1 MKEIKILTDA
11 LEVWSKQYK
20 AYGDY
25 SVTTLLDSPRIVQ
38 LTRRHKDQI
47 IRTPEQ
53 QVSAFIGSCVHAGFE
68 NSLRLQSLID
78 SRYDIERTV
87 FDKIEDRLITGK
99 FDILLNE
106 RHLYDIKT
114 CKSWK
119 HIFDPHHR
127 EWTEQLN
134 LYAYL
139 LQRRGVEVR
148 SINIVA
154 LYLDWV
160 EREMLSKPEYPRKP
174 VEEYELTL
182 WYFKDTDLFIREKIR
197 GMKNAEELPDEAL
210 PLCSSEDMWEKNTN
224 GQFAVFKDEKAQRAS
239 RKFDSFDEAKAFI
252 MSKGREYQ
260 IIEKRLP
267 IRTRCEKW
275 CDAAPWCNQY
285 ADYLKK
291 KDASGKSVE
300 RIFI

>member
-38 LTRRHKDQI
+38 LGRRYKDQI
-47 IRTPEQ
+47 VRSPEQ
-53 QVSAFIGSCVHAGFE
+53 QVSAFIGSCVHSGFE
-68 NSLRLQSLID
+68 KSLRLQSLID
-78 SRYDIERTV
+78 DKYDIERTV

-99 FDILLNE
+99 FDILLNQ

-114 CKSWK
+114 CKTWK
-119 HIFDPHHR
+119 QIFDPGHR

-148 SINIVA
+148 SLNVVA

-160 EREMLSKPEYPRKP
+160 EREMLAKPEYPRKP

-182 WYFKDTDLFIREKIR
+182 WYFEDTDLFIRDRIR
-197 GMKNAEELPDEAL
+197 RMKEAEILSDNSL
-210 PLCSSEDMWEKNTN
+210 PLCTSEDMWEKNKDGT
-224 GQFAVFKDEKAQRAS
+224 FAVFKDEKAQRAA
-239 RKFDSFDEAKAFI
+239 RKFNTQEEAVAYAKE
-252 MSKGREYQ
+252 KGCL
-260 IIEKRLP
+260 IVEKRLP

-285 ADYLKK
+285 AEYTKK

-300 RIFI
+300 RIY

>member
-11 LEVWSKQYK
+11 LDVWSKQYK

-38 LTRRHKDQI
+38 LTRRHKDEI
-47 IRTPEQ
+47 VRPPEQ

-68 NSLRLQSLID
+68 KSLRLQSLID
-78 SRYDIERTV
+78 DRYDIERTV

-99 FDILLNE
+99 FDILLNQ

-114 CKSWK
+114 CKTWK
-119 HIFDPHHR
+119 HVFDPQHR

-148 SINIVA
+148 SINIIA

-160 EREMLSKPEYPRKP
+160 EREMLARPEYPRKP

-182 WYFKDTDLFIREKIR
+182 WYYEDADLFIKDKIKT
-197 GMKNAEELPDEAL
+197 MKAAEEMPDEHL
-210 PLCSSEDMWEKNTN
+210 PLCTSDQMWERNID
-224 GQFAVFKDEKAQRAS
+224 GQFAVLKDDKAQRAA
-239 RKFDSFDEAKAFI
+239 RKFDTMVEAVAYAKE
-252 MSKGREYQ
+252 KGHA
-260 IIEKRLP
+260 IVEKRLP
-267 IRTRCEKW
+267 VRTRCEKW
-275 CDAAPWCNQY
+275 CDVNKWCNQY
-285 ADYLKK
+285 AEYVNKR
-291 KDASGKSVE
+291 DASGKSVE
-300 RIFI
+300 RVTV